1 MNGLKAACWAA
12 CHGRGAGAVPRQ
24 DCVAS
29 RGRRRVQ
36 RGLLQKNSRQSGNN
50 KHLFV
55 SDSLST
61 SSKTLCCVRIIL
73 CKKTI
78 YNPRARPI
86 APTAAVCSSTPRH
99 TVGQIHQKCKETL
112 NWCDFHRYG
121 KLSICELSYLAF
133 LLCGCLGVRGRTLIK
148 SKMLGTKCI
157 FWVSR
162 CLSFFT
168 WRFLNI
174 LGCSGPLCAVRP
186 YYLQFA

>member
-1 MNGLKAACWAA
+1 MDQTFCSWMNGLKAACWAA
-12 CHGRGAGAVPRQ
+12 CHGRGAGAVP
-24 DCVAS
+24 
-29 RGRRRVQ
+29 RRRVQ

-78 YNPRARPI
+78 YNPRTRPI

-133 LLCGCLGVRGRTLIK
+133 LLCGCPGKKAEHLQNQTCYLV
-148 SKMLGTKCI
+148 SKCT
-157 FWVSR
+157 
-162 CLSFFT
+162 
-168 WRFLNI
+168 FL
-174 LGCSGPLCAVRP
+174 V
-186 YYLQFA
+186 F

>member
-73 CKKTI
+73 CRKTI

-86 APTAAVCSSTPRH
+86 APHLQCAVVRRATAAAATAVSQSYGLQGTLWASAQQNNKQLQPIRKLRFQY
-99 TVGQIHQKCKETL
+99 QI
-112 NWCDFHRYG
+112 
-121 KLSICELSYLAF
+121 I
-133 LLCGCLGVRGRTLIK
+133 
-148 SKMLGTKCI
+148 
-157 FWVSR
+157 
-162 CLSFFT
+162 
-168 WRFLNI
+168 
-174 LGCSGPLCAVRP
+174 
-186 YYLQFA
+186 